1 MFSSVAITASP
12 KYQYIIII
20 PTNRFMIMFAAVAT
34 ITSVSSF
41 QDDEVVPRKS
51 GEHVEVLIRMLKSAT
66 QQKEAILRNNLIVSP
81 TSKKKLSFVHVWQC
95 QDSTGKTKVKTQHRW
110 LEEKENISLG
120 SRIGQ
125 KKIFDAAMQK
135 DRHRII

>member
-41 QDDEVVPRKS
+41 QDDEVVPRKR
-51 GEHVEVLIRMLKSAT
+51 GDHVEVLIRMLKSAT
-66 QQKEAILRNNLIVSP
+66 QQKEAILRKNLIMSP
-81 TSKKKLSFVHVWQC
+81 NSKKKLSFVHTTF
-95 QDSTGKTKVKTQHRW
+95 DNVKTA
-110 LEEKENISLG
+110 LEKLKSKRSTDGLKKKRTLAWALG
-120 SRIGQ
+120 LVRRKYLMQQCRKIG
-125 KKIFDAAMQK
+125 I
-135 DRHRII
+135 

>member
-1 MFSSVAITASP
+1 MHVFISGDYCQPQVSIHYYHSN
-12 KYQYIIII
+12 KQIYDYEC
-20 PTNRFMIMFAAVAT
+20 MFAAVAT

-81 TSKKKLSFVHVWQC
+81 TSKKKLSFVHV
-95 QDSTGKTKVKTQHRW
+95 
-110 LEEKENISLG
+110 
-120 SRIGQ
+120 
-125 KKIFDAAMQK
+125 
-135 DRHRII
+135 